1 MSNENGDAPKVEG
14 AEIARTDG
22 QAESAEPDRA
32 AEKGKRVAPY
42 LFPNVLL
49 IAVAMVMWVRAV
61 HLYAPLSFAGVFFAA
76 ISWSYNGVG
85 DYKNA
90 ARIARVARVL
100 FWTNFIWLAARMVMF
115 YRPVELLTWVESL
128 L

>member
-1 MSNENGDAPKVEG
+1 
-14 AEIARTDG
+14 
-22 QAESAEPDRA
+22 
-32 AEKGKRVAPY
+32 
-42 LFPNVLL
+42 
-49 IAVAMVMWVRAV
+49 MVMWVRAV

-90 ARIARVARVL
+90 ARNARVARVL
-100 FWTNFIWLAARMVMF
+100 FWTNFIWLAALMVMF
-115 YRPVELLTWVESL
+115 YRPVELLTWVDSL

>member
-1 MSNENGDAPKVEG
+1 MNNELSEALKVEG
-14 AEIARTDG
+14 SEIARTDG
-22 QAESAEPDRA
+22 PAADAEPNRA
-32 AEKGKRVAPY
+32 AEKEKRVAPY

-90 ARIARVARVL
+90 ARNARRS
-100 FWTNFIWLAARMVMF
+100 T
-115 YRPVELLTWVESL
+115 PSSGE
-128 L
+128 

>member
-1 MSNENGDAPKVEG
+1 MNNENGEAPNVES

-22 QAESAEPDRA
+22 PAADAQPDRA
-32 AEKGKRVAPY
+32 AEKEKRVAPY

-90 ARIARVARVL
+90 ARNARVARVL
-100 FWTNFIWLAARMVMF
+100 FWTNFIWLAALMVMF

>member
-1 MSNENGDAPKVEG
+1 MSNELSEALKVEG

-22 QAESAEPDRA
+22 QAESVEPDRA
-32 AEKGKRVAPY
+32 AEKGKRVATY
-42 LFPNVLL
+42 LIPNVLL

-90 ARIARVARVL
+90 ARNARVARVL
-100 FWTNFIWLAARMVMF
+100 FWTNFIWLAALMVMF